1 MMKNDDD
8 ERILTVS
15 RPVPIEGT
23 AYFIEYMEKYYI
35 FEALYG
41 GHVAED
47 CQALSDSCR
56 LSLNYT
62 SSTLAYGE
70 IIYES
75 FGKFMLSLFEYN
87 EIKMNK
93 LRSFV
98 DIGSGSGKAVH
109 CARLLDIFDRCTGI
123 EILPDLCMLSMTA
136 AKLYYKLMGI
146 KMDDLNDDEL
156 TVRFVHGDA
165 TRMDIWRDADIIFAH
180 CSCFNQ
186 DMMQRLAAT
195 ASWMREGSV
204 VITLSHKLPHD
215 GYFNLVASKSLQV
228 TWGAASAFIYR
239 RNNAKLPLLATDLRL
254 RLSEVLSRP
263 LPDLL

>member
-1 MMKNDDD
+1 MMDDFD
-8 ERILTVS
+8 ERRLAVS
-15 RPVPIEGT
+15 RPIPIEDT
-23 AYFIEYMEKYYI
+23 AYFIDYMDRYYI

-41 GHVAED
+41 GHVAQD

-56 LSLNYT
+56 LHLSYT

-93 LRSFV
+93 MHSFV

-123 EILPDLCMLSMTA
+123 EILPDLCMLSITA

-146 KMDDLNDDEL
+146 KMEDLDEDEL
-156 TVRFVHGDA
+156 TVRFMHGDA
-165 TRMDIWRDADIIFAH
+165 TRMDIWRAADIVFAH
-180 CSCFNQ
+180 CSCFDQ
-186 DMMQRLAAT
+186 DMMRRLAAT
-195 ASWMREGSV
+195 ASRMREGSV

-228 TWGAASAFIYR
+228 TWGVASAFIYR
-239 RNNAKLPLLATDLRL
+239 RNNSKLPQLMTDLRY